1 MARQGKNLSWKS
13 WWKVCWSIYWNA
25 SWAVF
30 LSSLVLSGCGES
42 GSNQDGVD
50 NGPQIIP
57 LNVLKLQQPEDCGDL
72 KNYVV
77 TSLIERYTAIPA
89 EAMQS
94 MPDQRA
100 FVNRLAEVAME
111 GIVSEPEEDP
121 KTILN
126 AINPIYPVS

>member
-13 WWKVCWSIYWNA
+13 WWKVCCSIYWNA

-77 TSLIERYTAIPA
+77 TSLIERYTAIPRL
-89 EAMQS
+89 S
-94 MPDQRA
+94 YYYCP
-100 FVNRLAEVAME
+100 VNGDEQTPVPPPASATPTTPT
-111 GIVSEPEEDP
+111 PE
-121 KTILN
+121 KRR
-126 AINPIYPVS
+126 